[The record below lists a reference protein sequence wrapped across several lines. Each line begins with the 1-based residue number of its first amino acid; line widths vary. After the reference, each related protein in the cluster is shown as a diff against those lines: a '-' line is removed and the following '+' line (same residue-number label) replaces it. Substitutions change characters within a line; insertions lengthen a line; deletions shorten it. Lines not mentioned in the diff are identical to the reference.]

1 MDKLRQLYADYIE
14 QAYQTRRNAPVF
26 AGIFGLGEDPRKHPC
41 HDAFYRDTQAWTA
54 QFVAGSPEPQ
64 QALEAAT
71 FMLEEPKLHVGA
83 EGYWFLYVCIGFI
96 RELIPYMKA
105 EDCKALAVRMN
116 KLYPRRDRMP
126 LQQETLK
133 MLQKAGK

>member
-1 MDKLRQLYADYIE
+1 MEKLRQLYADYLE
-14 QAYQTRRNAPVF
+14 EAYQVRKKAPAF

-41 HDAFYRDTQAWTA
+41 HDTFYRSVQGWVA
-54 QFVAGSPEPQ
+54 QFVSGAPDPQ
-64 QALEAAT
+64 QALEAT
-71 FMLEEPKLHVGA
+71 SFMLEEPKKHVGA
-83 EGYWFLYVCIGFI
+83 EGYWFVYVCIGFI
-96 RELIPYMKA
+96 RDLIPYLSG

-116 KLYPRRDRMP
+116 TLYPRRDRMP